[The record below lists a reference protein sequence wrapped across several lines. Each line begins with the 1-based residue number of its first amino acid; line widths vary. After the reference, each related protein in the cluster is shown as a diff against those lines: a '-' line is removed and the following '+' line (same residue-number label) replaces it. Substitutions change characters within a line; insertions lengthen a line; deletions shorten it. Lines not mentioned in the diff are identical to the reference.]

1 MSVPRFISGTV
12 VMRYLEC
19 YIADGNIVRTVC
31 DRTRGRQGLSKRDL
45 FIRQRSPKLFARAL
59 NFVRGD
65 REGRSTELW
74 ARGRKRKKERRSHR
88 ESDYCQQSRTWRPF
102 RPLVLRP
109 IPPSVSCVPSRLTR
123 PLFILVILSHARETG
138 TPRKLPFV

>member
-31 DRTRGRQGLSKRDL
+31 DRTRGRQGAKQTRPLHQTANSEVVCSRAEL
-45 FIRQRSPKLFARAL
+45 CARRQRRKIHRAL
-59 NFVRGD
+59 S
-65 REGRSTELW
+65 EGEE
-74 ARGRKRKKERRSHR
+74 KKKKERRSHR
-88 ESDYCQQSRTWRPF
+88 ESDCQQSRTWRPF